1 MADVRTL
8 PVGEDDEARV
18 TLDDLA
24 REGARRMIAAA
35 LEAEVD
41 DYVSSFVDEVG
52 EDGKRLVVR
61 NGRARE
67 RRVTVGSGTVPIK
80 APRVNDRR
88 VDEETGERKRF
99 SSRILPAY
107 ARRSP
112 KVTEVL
118 PILYLHGLST
128 GDFGPALRDLLG
140 EDASG
145 LSSSSIQRLTEQW
158 QAEHAAFRTRE
169 LRVSSLLLP
178 VRGRGQRQRAPRRG
192 PETVPAGRDRRAR
205 GRGEGAVGGRGRL
218 PRVRGLLECGVP

>member
-112 KVTEVL
+112 KVNRGAADPV
-118 PILYLHGLST
+118 
-128 GDFGPALRDLLG
+128 PAWALDRRLR
-140 EDASG
+140 A
-145 LSSSSIQRLTEQW
+145 R
-158 QAEHAAFRTRE
+158 AAGSAR
-169 LRVSSLLLP
+169 
-178 VRGRGQRQRAPRRG
+178 RGRLGAVVQLDPATDRA
-192 PETVPAGRDRRAR
+192 VAGRAR
-205 GRGEGAVGGRGRL
+205 GVPHAGAAGFIATATCSWTGSTSACASARTRN
-218 PRVRGLLECGVP
+218 CACWS

>member
-1 MADVRTL
+1 MSDVRTL
-8 PVGEDDEARV
+8 PVGEDNEEIRV

-41 DYVSSFVDEVG
+41 EYVSSFTEEVG
-52 EDGKRLVVR
+52 ADGKRLVVR

-67 RRVTVGSGTVPIK
+67 RRVTVGAGTVPIK
-80 APRVNDRR
+80 APRVNDKR

-145 LSSSSIQRLTEQW
+145 LSASSIQRLTEQW

-169 LRVSSLLLP
+169 LGSIATATCSSM
-178 VRGRGQRQRAPRRG
+178 AS
-192 PETVPAGRDRRAR
+192 TSAFDSAR
-205 GRGEGAVGGRGRL
+205 TRSCA
-218 PRVRGLLECGVP
+218 CWS

>member
-1 MADVRTL
+1 
-8 PVGEDDEARV
+8 
-18 TLDDLA
+18 
-24 REGARRMIAAA
+24 MIAAA
-35 LEAEVD
+35 LEAEVEE
-41 DYVSSFVDEVG
+41 YVGSFADEVG

-67 RRVTVGSGTVPIK
+67 RRVTVGSGTVAVR
-80 APRVNDRR
+80 APRVNDKRT
-88 VDEETGERKRF
+88 DDETGERKKF

-158 QAEHAAFRTRE
+158 QAEHAAFRRSRPKAAVT
-169 LRVSSLLLP
+169 S
-178 VRGRGQRQRAPRRG
+178 PRLWF
-192 PETVPAGRDRRAR
+192 P
-205 GRGEGAVGGRGRL
+205 
-218 PRVRGLLECGVP
+218 